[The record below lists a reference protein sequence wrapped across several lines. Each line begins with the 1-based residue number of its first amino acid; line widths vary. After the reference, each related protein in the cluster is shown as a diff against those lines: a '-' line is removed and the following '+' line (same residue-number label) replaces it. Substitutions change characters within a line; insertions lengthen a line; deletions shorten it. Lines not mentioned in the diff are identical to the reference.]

1 MKLQLLVSAMNKDAE
16 NLINT
21 MGITTDAVIINQCDK
36 YDTRIFEDKNRKI
49 EFYDMNE
56 RGVGRSRNSAV
67 LKSSGDILL
76 FSDEDIVYE
85 KDYEKRVIKAFEENK
100 NADMLIFN
108 IEVDESRRTYHIDKK
123 TKVGLLNC
131 GRYPT
136 YSMAVKREVLLKKGI
151 MFSLLFGGG
160 APYSAGEDSLF
171 IMDCVKAGMKIYA
184 LPITIG
190 REELRPSTWFNGYTE
205 KFFYDRGVLFA
216 HLYGKAA
223 GIMAARYILAKK
235 RVMCREIKTRD
246 AYNLIKK
253 GIKDGR

>member
-235 RVMCREIKTRD
+235 RVMCREIKPRD

>member
-36 YDTRIFEDKNRKI
+36 YDTRIFEDKNKKI

-85 KDYEKRVIKAFEENK
+85 NDYEKRVIKAFEENK

-123 TKVGLLNC
+123 TKVGIFNC

-136 YSMAVKREVLLKKGI
+136 YSMAVKRDVLLKKGI

-171 IMDCVKAGMKIYA
+171 IMDCVKSGMNIYA

-223 GIMAARYILAKK
+223 GIMAARYVLAKK
-235 RVMCREIKTRD
+235 KVMCREIKPRD

>member
-56 RGVGRSRNSAV
+56 WGVGRSRNSAV

-235 RVMCREIKTRD
+235 RVMCREIKPRD

>member
-171 IMDCVKAGMKIYA
+171 IMDCVKAGMNIYA

-235 RVMCREIKTRD
+235 RVMCREIKPRD

>member
-16 NLINT
+16 SLINT
-21 MGITTDAVIINQCDK
+21 MGIRTDAVIINQCDK
-36 YDTRIFEDKNRKI
+36 YDVRIFEDNEKKI

-85 KDYEKRVIKAFEENK
+85 EDYGKRVIKAFEENK
-100 NADMLIFN
+100 DADMLIFN

-123 TKVGLLNC
+123 TKVGPLNC

-136 YSMAVKREVLLKKGI
+136 YSMAVKRDILLKKGI

-171 IMDCVKAGMKIYA
+171 VMDCVRSGMKIYA
-184 LPITIG
+184 LPVTIG
-190 REELRPSTWFNGYTE
+190 REILRPSTWFNGYTE

-216 HLYGKAA
+216 HLYGRAA
-223 GIMAARYILAKK
+223 GLMAARYILVKK
-235 RVMCREIKTRD
+235 KVMCREIKPKD
-246 AYNLIKK
+246 AYLLIKK

>member
-21 MGITTDAVIINQCDK
+21 MGITTAAVIINQCDK

-216 HLYGKAA
+216 HLYGRAA

-235 RVMCREIKTRD
+235 RVMCREIKPRD